1 MDCRIL
7 QISEYMSKQSKSGVL
22 RWKNVLFFFLFILT
36 GMSLMLIVY
45 DNSSSSVADFG
56 LL

>member
-1 MDCRIL
+1 VDCRIL